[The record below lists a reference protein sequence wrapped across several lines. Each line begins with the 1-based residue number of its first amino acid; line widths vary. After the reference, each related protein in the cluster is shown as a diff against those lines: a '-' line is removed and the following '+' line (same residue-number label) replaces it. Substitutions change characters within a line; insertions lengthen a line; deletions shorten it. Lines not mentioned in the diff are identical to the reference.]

1 MGTDWEIIHI
11 PAKLPSSTEQA
22 AVEVIAATIEP
33 KLANT
38 LVRKLNQICPLEN
51 LRHAKRVRKRII
63 EGKVEL
69 AVILCLS
76 FGSSEHMEGM
86 PNDLLQLLNNYQLSP
101 FIARVAECPALSK
114 EEWEEQCKLWPTSY
128 HPPSS
133 LDGAGGFSEED
144 SQFIINF
151 MKVAI
156 QLAKPNFLGGEAV
169 NAAVIVDPMSKQVIA
184 YGSDQTFS
192 LPSTIISSCSHIGQE
207 PTNSSSQPGGNS
219 PPNNGYLVSKLTPN
233 KHKQPYHRVSCLHPW
248 GWTELNPYDPKP
260 PEKCDSDYAWHPL
273 RHAALVAIENAAAR
287 DRSLFPN
294 PASSI
299 KHSTSMDNLLQPDDI
314 PSKRLKTN
322 TPENEKLEE
331 EAAKNVSTSEATRP
345 YLCTGFDIFLVWEPC
360 TMCAMALVHQR
371 IRRIF
376 YAFPNPNDG
385 ALGSVHRLQGE
396 KSLNHHYSVFR
407 ILAPKLEE
415 HI

>member
-1 MGTDWEIIHI
+1 MVSLHVYDF
-11 PAKLPSSTEQA
+11 PSNFFFLLFYDIDGSNCRNNRK
-22 AVEVIAATIEP
+22 P

-51 LRHAKRVRKRII
+51 LRHVKRVRKRII

-69 AVILCLS
+69 AVILSLS
-76 FGSSEHMEGM
+76 SGCNKHMEGM
-86 PNDLLQLLNNYQLSP
+86 PNDLLQLIDNYQLSL
-101 FIARVAECPALSK
+101 FIARVADCPALSK

-128 HPPSS
+128 HATLN

-144 SQFIINF
+144 SQSIINY

-156 QLAKPNFLGGEAV
+156 QLAKPSYLSGEAV
-169 NAAVIVDPMSKQVIA
+169 NAAVIVDPMSRQVIA
-184 YGSDQTFS
+184 CGTDQTC
-192 LPSTIISSCSHIGQE
+192 LWPSTINGSCSNIGHE
-207 PTNSSSQPGGNS
+207 PTNASSQSEGNQS
-219 PPNNGYLVSKLTPN
+219 LRNGLDPKLTPN
-233 KHKQPYHRVSCLHPW
+233 ECEQPYHLVSCLYPW
-248 GWTELNPYDPKP
+248 GWTELSPDNPKP
-260 PEKCDSDYAWHPL
+260 LVKCNGKYAWHPL

-294 PASSI
+294 PTSSV
-299 KHSTSMDNLLQPDDI
+299 KPDDI
-314 PSKRLKTN
+314 PSKRQKTN
-322 TPENEKLEE
+322 TTENEKLEE
-331 EAAKNVSTSEATRP
+331 EVQKNVSTSEGMRP

-407 ILAPKLEE
+407 ILLPEKALVEAEVLGSPYCS
-415 HI
+415 